1 MPRLS
6 IIIPAYNAES
16 YLPKC
21 LDSIF
26 SQDFSDYEVL
36 CIDDGSTDGTP
47 ALLEQYATQR
57 PNLHILKQPN
67 QGMATAR
74 NLGLDNA
81 TGDYILFIDSDDWL
95 CDGALSTLA
104 AALTGEDIVGFNAQ
118 KYHEPDGQNSFQPS
132 VTESESATGWD
143 YFNRHRLT
151 PTDIH
156 FVCIWQRAYRREFL
170 NDSHL
175 RFADGLRRGEDDLF
189 STLAML
195 RAASVKTITDCLYT
209 YRVRQGSIT
218 RTDDPRLTDDSRR
231 VQHLLA
237 ETFVPLEGIDKQV
250 IYQVLASN
258 YINSLTKSHNS
269 LSDNEWRY
277 FKEVCVTP
285 RHRRLYRL
293 ARIHPILLRTYISI
307 LHIISN

>member
-16 YLPKC
+16 YLSRC

-26 SQDFSDYEVL
+26 SQDFPDYEVL

-47 ALLEQYATQR
+47 ALLERYATQR
-57 PNLHILKQPN
+57 PNLHILRQSN

-95 CDGALSTLA
+95 CDSALFSLA
-104 AALTGEDIVGFNAQ
+104 SALTGEDIVGFNAQ
-118 KYHEPDGQNSFQPS
+118 KYHETNGQYSFQPS
-132 VTESESATGWD
+132 ITESESTIGWD

-151 PTDIH
+151 PADIH
-156 FVCIWQRAYRREFL
+156 FVCIWQRSYRREFL
-170 NDSHL
+170 NEIHL
-175 RFADGLRRGEDDLF
+175 RFADGLRRGEDDHF
-189 STLAML
+189 TTLAML
-195 RAASVKTITDCLYT
+195 HAASVKTITDCLYT

-237 ETFVPLEGIDKQV
+237 ETFVPIQGIDKQV
-250 IYQVLASN
+250 IYQVIASN
-258 YINSLTKSHNS
+258 YITLLSSTRNTLTHA
-269 LSDNEWRY
+269 EWKQ
-277 FKEVCVTP
+277 FHQVCITP
-285 RHRRLYRL
+285 RHRRLYRI
-293 ARIHPILLRTYISI
+293 ARISPTFLRLYNRLCSS
-307 LHIISN
+307 LR

>member
-47 ALLEQYATQR
+47 ALLERYATQR

-95 CDGALSTLA
+95 CDGALSTLSR
-104 AALTGEDIVGFNAQ
+104 T
-118 KYHEPDGQNSFQPS
+118 
-132 VTESESATGWD
+132 
-143 YFNRHRLT
+143 HR
-151 PTDIH
+151 
-156 FVCIWQRAYRREFL
+156 
-170 NDSHL
+170 
-175 RFADGLRRGEDDLF
+175 
-189 STLAML
+189 
-195 RAASVKTITDCLYT
+195 
-209 YRVRQGSIT
+209 
-218 RTDDPRLTDDSRR
+218 
-231 VQHLLA
+231 
-237 ETFVPLEGIDKQV
+237 
-250 IYQVLASN
+250 
-258 YINSLTKSHNS
+258 
-269 LSDNEWRY
+269 
-277 FKEVCVTP
+277 
-285 RHRRLYRL
+285 
-293 ARIHPILLRTYISI
+293 
-307 LHIISN
+307 